1 MKKISSIL
9 INMPIKL
16 FSYTVTKQLN
26 QISELIRILYTIHY
40 KVIKVI
46 IRRSTQNNLPF
57 TNDVR

>member
-1 MKKISSIL
+1 
-9 INMPIKL
+9 MPIKL

-26 QISELIRILYTIHY
+26 HISELIRILYTIHY